1 MTSEELHIALQNI
14 ALDEDQCSFKK
25 IYCAYYNRLFKLS
38 LSIVKS
44 EQLAEEVYNDVM
56 MKIWEM
62 RRRLPEINNFSVYL
76 YVAIKNV
83 SQRYLAQIHSAEKI
97 DICKIEIRDFSPT
110 IQEQIVSRELI
121 DGIKRTINQ
130 LSPQCQIV
138 FKMVKEDGLK
148 HKEVAEIL
156 NMSIKNVEYH
166 VGGALKKISQQIA
179 YKAANDDLRVLNLN

>member
-1 MTSEELHIALQNI
+1 MTSEELHIALQRI
-14 ALDEDQCSFKK
+14 ALEGDQCSFKK
-25 IYCAYYNRLFKLS
+25 IYIAYYDRLYKLS

-56 MKIWEM
+56 MNIWGM
-62 RRRLPEINNFSVYL
+62 RQRLLGINNFSVYL

-83 SQRYLAQIHSAEKI
+83 SQRYLAQIRYAEKI
-97 DICKIEIRDFSPT
+97 DINNIEIRDFSPT
-110 IQEQIVSRELI
+110 IQEQMVSRELI
-121 DGIKRTINQ
+121 DGIKHTINQ

-148 HKEVAEIL
+148 YREVAEIL

-166 VGGALKKISQQIA
+166 VGGALRKISQQIA
-179 YKAANDDLRVLNLN
+179 CNTANDKLYTLNAN